1 MECQRC
7 HKNDASVHYTQVIN
21 GKKDEVHLCEECAEK
36 EGYMDFSNQHL
47 SMHQFLTSMVPLDSA
62 FIKSQSIKP
71 ETTTQCDY
79 CGMTYGEFRRKGKF
93 GCSHCYESFSSY
105 LTPLLK
111 RVHSGN
117 TEHVGKIPKRIGGN
131 LHKQREVESLQTKL
145 QEAIQAEAFE
155 EAATIRDQIHQLKQ
169 ELEEERKGGEA

>member
-62 FIKSQSIKP
+62 FNKSQSIKP

-131 LHKQREVESLQTKL
+131 TNNVRLRVCKQNFKKQFKL
-145 QEAIQAEAFE
+145 K
-155 EAATIRDQIHQLKQ
+155 HLKKQ
-169 ELEEERKGGEA
+169 QQYEIKYIN